1 MAYPLFSRMVLAF
14 AGWALAAALLA
25 LALAPLPAL
34 AQPADTAAPLSRGEL
49 IERLQK
55 GGHILLIRHERTEV
69 PSREDDWSADPGECR
84 VQRNLS
90 IAGLAGA
97 QETGVVLRALEI
109 PVGRVLSSPM
119 CRSADTARLMFG
131 TGFEVHPALMHH
143 VPGDGSPRDLDTAE
157 AETRALIAE
166 LAPQLRGTNIA
177 MVSHGGTVFRV
188 SGLRVSEGEI
198 TVLDVSEAGDIT
210 ALGQFMGSDIA
221 FYARARLSEKA
232 QP

>member
-1 MAYPLFSRMVLAF
+1 MAHPLFSRTVLAF
-14 AGWALAAALLA
+14 TGWALGAALLA
-25 LALAPLPAL
+25 LVLAAPAAL

-49 IERLQK
+49 IERLQQ

-97 QETGVVLRALEI
+97 RETGVVLRALDI

-143 VPGDGSPRDLDTAE
+143 VPGENSPRDLDAAE
-157 AETRALIAE
+157 AETRALIAQ
-166 LAPQLRGTNIA
+166 LAPELRGTNIA

-188 SGLRVSEGEI
+188 SGLRVSEGEV
-198 TVLDVSEAGDIT
+198 TVLEVGEAGGIT

-221 FYARARLSEKA
+221 FYAREKLAEEA
-232 QP
+232 QE